1 MRHDEHMKTVKVAEL
16 TVENVSVTVRWKRIR
31 NSYLRVH
38 RSGRVELSVPAR
50 TSTAQAKSFVRE
62 RASWVKERLRKVEPP
77 RQYVAG
83 ETHLLWGKALVL
95 ALGGEETPG
104 TLVVHAAA
112 GKAAEQQ
119 LYARYKTEVEARVPA
134 LLDYW
139 VPNLDVPRPT
149 WAVRWMVSRWG
160 SCTKARKRISLNS
173 ELARYRPE
181 LLEYVVVHELAHL
194 IEANHS
200 PKYYA
205 ILDQHLPGWERL
217 RAELRKPP
225 VPISA

>member
-1 MRHDEHMKTVKVAEL
+1 MKTVKVVEL
-16 TVENVSVTVRWKRIR
+16 TIENVPVTVRWKRIR

-38 RSGRVELSVPAR
+38 RSGRVELSVPAT
-50 TSTAQAKSFVRE
+50 TSTAQAKLFVQE
-62 RASWVKERLRKVEPP
+62 RASWVKEHLRNIEPP
-77 RQYVAG
+77 RQFTAG
-83 ETHLLWGKALVL
+83 EVHLLWGEPRTL
-95 ALGGEETPG
+95 ALHRARDMDD
-104 TLVVHAAA
+104 LVVR
-112 GKAAEQQ
+112 AAEGEAAERQ
-119 LYARYKTEVEARVPA
+119 LYARYKAEVEARTPA
-134 LLDYW
+134 LLEYW
-139 VPNLDVPRPT
+139 VPKLGVPMPT
-149 WAVRWMVSRWG
+149 WTVRRMVSRWG
-160 SCTKARKRISLNS
+160 SCTKARRRISLNS

-205 ILDQHLPGWERL
+205 ILDRHLPGWERL